1 MLAHRRTLAS
11 IVPIFF
17 SFASCFAQSALERSF
32 LSPPME
38 ARPHTWWH
46 WMNGNVTTEGIT
58 ADLEAMKAVG
68 LGGAQIFN
76 VSEGIPE
83 GPILYNTPEWR
94 TLIKFAATEADRL
107 GLELCIHNCAGWSS
121 SGGPWVKPEHAMQTV
136 TVTETKVKGPR
147 KFAEVVAQPKANA
160 GFYRDITILAFPT
173 PKNDAF
179 RIANINAKALR
190 EYQYGL
196 QPASD
201 SVPADAGVARA
212 SMVELKAADGKVDW
226 DVPAGEWTIM
236 RIGYTPTGAVNAP
249 SPTSG
254 RGLEVDK
261 MSREA
266 FDAFWAGGM
275 GPLIKELGPLAGKTL
290 NNVLIDS
297 YEVGCQNWT
306 PKFREEFTRRRGY
319 DPLLFLPAMSGRVIG
334 SGDESERFLW
344 DLRRTVGDLFAEN
357 YFSYFAEICKKN
369 GLLSSVEPYDGPFEN
384 EQVGKDADIVM
395 GEFWSNAGMSSS
407 CKLAAG
413 IAHTYGKKIV
423 GAESFTAFP
432 EVGKWTNT
440 PGSLK
445 AVGDLMYTTGIN
457 RYIIHRYAHQPWKNV
472 NPGMTMGQWGTHFE
486 RTTTWWEQSPAWLTY
501 LARCQSM
508 LQQGRFVADVC
519 YFAGEASPNGAPFDE
534 GLKAKGF
541 DYDACGTDV
550 VLNRMSVKDGRIVLP
565 DGMSYSILVLPDTT
579 FMTPRMAAKVKEL
592 VLAGATVVG
601 PKPTKSPSGSGGKSV
616 DAAVAKIGGDVW
628 ADCDGKTVKEH
639 AFGENNGRVVWG
651 KAPEQVLAEMK
662 VQPDALFM
670 TESGGKASVSWIH
683 RVIGDADVY
692 FVSNQKARSVEM
704 LCSFRVHGKA
714 PEIWQADTGAM
725 EPAAMWT
732 QTESRTVV
740 PIRFGP
746 SGSAFVVFRGS
757 SRGSHVVAVKAPE
770 SIAQERRLPSIE
782 IKKAVYEA
790 VDGAGGADVTAKVA
804 AAVASGE
811 TEIPA
816 TNTMFGDPANL
827 HLKRLRVEYTVDG
840 KAMSKTVNENATLA
854 LIETGGVDSPML
866 YSLGVSRSGGTEL
879 RAFRGGDYEL
889 TGSNGKT
896 SKVMIKDLPAPV
908 EIDGPWTVKFQ
919 KDRGAPESTTLDTL
933 ASLSLSK
940 DAGIKYFSGTAE
952 YEKEFDV
959 PAEAVGPGL
968 VQRLDLG
975 GVKEIAEVTLNG
987 KLLGAGGAGG
997 VWWKAP
1003 YEGDVTGIVKAGKNT
1018 LTVRVTNT
1026 WINRLVGDEQFADDS
1041 QWNGIT
1047 IKKWPDW
1054 FKPASE
1060 NPLAGRPVKERI
1072 TFTTW
1077 KHWHKDSPLPDSGLL
1092 GPVRLRIGE
1101 RVEVK

>member
-1 MLAHRRTLAS
+1 MLTRRRTLAL
-11 IVPIFF
+11 VAPLFL

-32 LSPPME
+32 LTPPME

-46 WMNGNVTTEGIT
+46 WMNGNVTREGIT

-94 TLIKFAATEADRL
+94 ELVKFAATEASRL
-107 GLELCIHNCAGWSS
+107 GLELCIHDCAGWSS

-147 KFAEVVAQPKANA
+147 KFAEVVAQPKANV
-160 GFYRDITILAFPT
+160 GFYRDVVILAFPT

-196 QPASD
+196 QPSTD
-201 SVPADAGVARA
+201 SVPADAVIARG
-212 SMVELKAADGKVDW
+212 SIVVLKAPDGKVDW
-226 DVPAGEWTIM
+226 DVPAGDWTIM

-261 MSREA
+261 LSREA

-275 GPLIKELGPLAGKTL
+275 EPLIKELGPLAGKTL

-306 PKFREEFTRRRGY
+306 PRFREEFTKRRGY
-319 DPLLFLPAMSGRVIG
+319 DPLLLLPAMSGRVIG
-334 SGDESERFLW
+334 SADESERFLW
-344 DLRRTVGDLFAEN
+344 DLRRTVGDLFADN
-357 YFSYFAEICKKN
+357 YYSYFAEICKKN
-369 GLLSSVEPYDGPFEN
+369 GLLSSVEPYDGPFEG

-413 IAHTYGKKIV
+413 VAHTYGKKIV

-508 LQQGRFVADVC
+508 LQQGKFVADVC
-519 YFAGEASPNGAPFDE
+519 YFAGEASPNGAPFE
-534 GLKAKGF
+534 EKLKSKGY

-550 VLNRMSVKDGRIVLP
+550 VLNRMSVQNGRIVLP
-565 DGMSYSILVLPDTT
+565 DGMSYAMLVLPDTP

-592 VLAGATVVG
+592 VLAGATVMG
-601 PKPTKSPSGSGGKSV
+601 PKPTRSPSGSGGKSA
-616 DAAVAKIGGDVW
+616 DAGVAKIGGDVW
-628 ADCDGKTVKEH
+628 GNCDGKAVKEH
-639 AFGENNGRVVWG
+639 VFGDNQGCVVWG
-651 KAPEQVLAEMK
+651 KDPEQVLSEMK
-662 VQPDALFM
+662 IQPDALFM
-670 TESGGKASVSWIH
+670 TQSGGKASVSWIH
-683 RVIGDADVY
+683 RAIGDADVY

-714 PEIWQADTGAM
+714 PEIWQADTGTM
-725 EPAAMWT
+725 EPAPVWS
-732 QTESRTVV
+732 QRDSRTVV

-757 SRGSHVVAVKAPE
+757 SRSSHVVSVKPPE
-770 SIAQERRLPSIE
+770 SIAQEHRLPSIE

-790 VDGAGGADVTAKVA
+790 VDGAASADVTAKVA

-827 HLKRLRVEYTVDG
+827 HVKRLRVDYTVDG
-840 KAMSKTVNENATLA
+840 KAMSKTVNENATLV
-854 LIETGGVDSPML
+854 LVETGGTDSPL
-866 YSLGVSRSGGTEL
+866 PYSLSVNRAGGTEL
-879 RAFRGGDYEL
+879 RAYRGGDYEL
-889 TGSNGKT
+889 TGSNGKL
-896 SKVMIKDLPAPV
+896 SKVMIKDIPATV
-908 EIDGPWTVKFQ
+908 EIGGAWAVKFQ
-919 KDRGAPESTTLDTL
+919 KDRGAPESITLDALT
-933 ASLSLSK
+933 SLSASK
-940 DAGIKYFSGTAE
+940 NAGVRYFSGTAE

-959 PAEAVGPGL
+959 PAEAVGPGM

-987 KLLGAGGAGG
+987 KKLGEGGGGG

-1018 LTVRVTNT
+1018 LSIRVTNT
-1026 WINRLVGDEQFADDS
+1026 WINRLIGDEQFADDS
-1041 QWNGIT
+1041 EWNGIT

-1054 FKPASE
+1054 FKPASD
-1060 NPLAGRPVKERI
+1060 NPLEGRPVKERI

-1077 KHWHKDSPLPDSGLL
+1077 KHWHKGSPLPDSGLL
-1092 GPVRLRIGE
+1092 GPVRLFIGE
-1101 RVEVK
+1101 RVEIK